1 MKKIICFVL
10 LIISV
15 FGLTGCKK
23 NVLDKITKKGEIVIV
38 TSPDYPAFEFTDE
51 SKSGQ
56 DKYVGSDIEF
66 MKYIAKE
73 LGVTLKI
80 EATDF
85 DTTLAL
91 LSTGAADLAIS
102 GFTYKSERAE
112 NYELSNPYY
121 QEGSQGIIVLKSDYD
136 KNQYNTLAKLNVAG
150 VKVGGQ
156 SGSLQFDYITNQLPN
171 ATAEAFTKIA
181 DGLLLLDNGTI
192 KAVALASSVAENIIT
207 QQPNKYVFLEE
218 TFTVPTEET
227 QLFVL
232 AAKGQKELITKINEI
247 IAKMIAEEKY
257 EVWFQEA
264 TDLAASLTEKK

>member
-1 MKKIICFVL
+1 M
-10 LIISV
+10 
-15 FGLTGCKK
+15 
-23 NVLDKITKKGEIVIV
+23 
-38 TSPDYPAFEFTDE
+38 
-51 SKSGQ
+51 
-56 DKYVGSDIEF
+56 
-66 MKYIAKE
+66 
-73 LGVTLKI
+73 
-80 EATDF
+80 
-85 DTTLAL
+85 
-91 LSTGAADLAIS
+91 
-102 GFTYKSERAE
+102 
-112 NYELSNPYY
+112 
-121 QEGSQGIIVLKSDYD
+121 
-136 KNQYNTLAKLNVAG
+136 AKLNVAG